1 MLTIVS
7 WNIQYGKGVDGHIDL
22 SRIAREILIDGF
34 PDLICLQEVSRNY
47 PATDNGSDQVAELQK
62 FLGQSREVLW
72 ESMKPDGT
80 ISGYTDNYIR
90 VVLNELYNSDLRN
103 QLLPVRLKELKGQ
116 TILGK
121 FESG

>member
-47 PATDNGSDQVAELQK
+47 PATDNGSDQVAEFRNFFRNTNL
-62 FLGQSREVLW
+62 FLERHMTVQE
-72 ESMKPDGT
+72 E
-80 ISGYTDNYIR
+80 
-90 VVLNELYNSDLRN
+90 
-103 QLLPVRLKELKGQ
+103 
-116 TILGK
+116 
-121 FESG
+121 